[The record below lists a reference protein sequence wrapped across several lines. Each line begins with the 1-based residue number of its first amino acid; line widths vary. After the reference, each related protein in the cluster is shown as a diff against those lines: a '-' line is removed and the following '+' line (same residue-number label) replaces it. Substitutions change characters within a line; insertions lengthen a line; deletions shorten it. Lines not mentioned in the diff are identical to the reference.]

1 MADGVLGLGTGQA
14 SALNQELIDKLKA
27 AERKATVEP
36 IETNLT
42 DLDEEGV
49 KLANIKLQ
57 VQDVLDAIKPFDL
70 FVSGG
75 ANVFEQKSATTT
87 GDSVVFDAVDAS
99 GLNTGTTNVSVSQIA
114 QRDVYQ
120 TATFSDKEAL
130 ISNTPGSMITIN
142 DIEFSTFNKTY
153 SDLAEEINLSSKI
166 NASVEAVGTNS
177 YRMVIKSEDSGIDN
191 ALSITQTGSDLGL
204 NDFTSSSTIASGTV
218 PSSNLSLT
226 LNGTTF
232 TTNGSET
239 NSEFISRINDDA
251 SFEASIDANGKV
263 TIKSSDGGPI
273 EITDDDLGLNLTN
286 NNHTLTAQNMKAK
299 IDGVDYDV
307 SSNVVTVDGG
317 LKISAS
323 KIGDS
328 SISIEK
334 DKTQIATLFKD
345 FIDKFNT
352 LSQSIDDELY
362 SGDSKMQDR
371 SALRDIESQIKDMM
385 YNNYG
390 KNDNLNLFNY
400 GLEVDKNGL
409 YSLNESDFNTAVSDD
424 FDNLKELFVGVA
436 EKEGFGTQLKT
447 IIDAMDGSDGIISS
461 YEDNMTSRKDELN
474 TQLTK
479 ETESLDSK
487 YSQLANQFSEYGV
500 IINQFN
506 AQFSSLEMLINQ
518 STSS

>member
-1 MADGVLGLGTGQA
+1 MAEGVLGLGTGQA

-36 IETNLT
+36 IETSLT

-49 KLANIKLQ
+49 KVANIKLQ

-70 FVSGG
+70 FAAGG
-75 ANVFEQKSATTT
+75 VNAFNQKSATTT
-87 GDSVVFDAVDAS
+87 GDSVVFDAADAS
-99 GLNTGTTNVSVSQIA
+99 KLNTGTTNVSVSQIA

-120 TATFSDKEAL
+120 TSTFSDKDAI
-130 ISNTPGSMITIN
+130 ISTTAGSMITVN
-142 DIEFSTFNKTY
+142 GVEYSTFNKTY
-153 SDLAEEINLSSKI
+153 QEVADKINLSSKL
-166 NASVEAVGTNS
+166 NASIESVGTNS

-232 TTNGSET
+232 ITNGSET
-239 NSEFISRINDDA
+239 NSEFISRINDNS

-263 TIKSSDGGPI
+263 TIKSNDGGPI

-307 SSNVVTVDGG
+307 SSNVVMVDGG

-323 KIGDS
+323 KVGDS

-334 DKTQIATLFKD
+334 DKTQVATLFKD

-352 LSQSIDDELY
+352 LSKSIDDELY
-362 SGDSKMQDR
+362 SGDSKIQDR
-371 SALRDIESQIKDMM
+371 STLRDIQSQIKNMM
-385 YNNYG
+385 FGNYG
-390 KNDNLNLFNY
+390 TNDDLNLFNY
-400 GLEVDKNGL
+400 GLEVDKSGN

-424 FDNLKELFVGVA
+424 FENLKDLFVGKA

-447 IIDAMDGSDGIISS
+447 IVDSMDSTGGVITV
-461 YEDNMTSRKDELN
+461 YEDNMTSRKKELN
-474 TQLTK
+474 EQLTK

-487 YSQLANQFSEYGV
+487 YSQLANQFSAYGV

-506 AQFSSLEMLINQ
+506 SQFSSLQMMIDQ
-518 STSS
+518 SSSK